1 MGFRDRPVTEQNR
14 ALFGAGTD
22 RVPLHGVVW
31 PTPSTANGVPPVQLF
46 IRYVLA
52 PLVRLIW
59 RPRVQGAD
67 HIPATGPVIL
77 AANHRAAVDTA
88 FIPLVAS
95 RRVAFLGKSEYF
107 TGRGLRGRLMAAFV
121 RALGYIPVDRGNA
134 RAGLAALDAGRRV
147 LETGGVFG
155 IYPEGTR
162 SLDGRLHRGH
172 TGVASLALS
181 TGAVVVPVGLIGTER
196 GQPIGRLFPRL
207 ARVQIRFGA
216 PLEFSRY
223 DGLEGAPAIRR
234 AVTDEIMD
242 VIADLSG
249 QTYVDSYHRRPD
261 EQLPAAA

>member
-1 MGFRDRPVTEQNR
+1 M
-14 ALFGAGTD
+14 
-22 RVPLHGVVW
+22 
-31 PTPSTANGVPPVQLF
+31 QLL

-52 PLVRLIW
+52 PLVRLVW
-59 RPRVQGAD
+59 RPRVRGAD
-67 HIPATGPVIL
+67 RIPATGPVIL

-88 FIPLVAS
+88 FIPLVAP
-95 RRVAFLGKSEYF
+95 RKVAFLGKAEYF
-107 TGRGLRGRLMAAFV
+107 TGRGLRGRLTAAFLG
-121 RALGYIPVDRGNA
+121 ALGYIPVDRANA
-134 RAGLAALDAGRRV
+134 RAGLAALAAGREV
-147 LETGGVFG
+147 LERGGAFG

-162 SLDGRLHRGH
+162 SLDGKLHRGH

-196 GQPIGRLFPRL
+196 VQPIGRLFPRL
-207 ARVQIRFGA
+207 ARVEIRFGR

-242 VIADLSG
+242 AIADLSE

-261 EQLPAAA
+261 DSAAAA

>member
-1 MGFRDRPVTEQNR
+1 M
-14 ALFGAGTD
+14 
-22 RVPLHGVVW
+22 
-31 PTPSTANGVPPVQLF
+31 QLF

-52 PLVRLIW
+52 PLVRLVW
-59 RPRVQGAD
+59 RPRVRGAD
-67 HIPATGPVIL
+67 RIPATGPVIL

-88 FIPLVAS
+88 FIPLVAP
-95 RRVAFLGKSEYF
+95 RKVAFLGKAEYF
-107 TGRGLRGRLMAAFV
+107 TGRGLRGRLMAAFLGT
-121 RALGYIPVDRGNA
+121 LGYIPVDRANA
-134 RAGLAALDAGRRV
+134 RAGLAALAAGREV
-147 LETGGVFG
+147 LERGGAFG

-162 SLDGRLHRGH
+162 SLDGKLHRGH

-196 GQPIGRLFPRL
+196 VQPIGRLFPRL
-207 ARVQIRFGA
+207 ARVEIRFGR

-242 VIADLSG
+242 AIADLSE

-261 EQLPAAA
+261 DSAAAA

>member
-1 MGFRDRPVTEQNR
+1 M
-14 ALFGAGTD
+14 
-22 RVPLHGVVW
+22 
-31 PTPSTANGVPPVQLF
+31 QLF

-52 PLVRLIW
+52 PLVRLVW
-59 RPRVQGAD
+59 RPRVRGAD
-67 HIPATGPVIL
+67 RIPATGPVIL

-88 FIPLVAS
+88 FIPLVAP
-95 RRVAFLGKSEYF
+95 RKVAFLGKAEYF
-107 TGRGLRGRLMAAFV
+107 TGHGLRGRLMAAFLG
-121 RALGYIPVDRGNA
+121 ALGYIPVDRANA
-134 RAGLAALDAGRRV
+134 RAGLAALAAGREV
-147 LETGGVFG
+147 LERGGAFG

-162 SLDGRLHRGH
+162 SLDGKLHRGH

-196 GQPIGRLFPRL
+196 VQPIGRLFPRL
-207 ARVQIRFGA
+207 ARVEIRFGR

-242 VIADLSG
+242 AIADLSE

-261 EQLPAAA
+261 DSAAAA

>member
-1 MGFRDRPVTEQNR
+1 M
-14 ALFGAGTD
+14 
-22 RVPLHGVVW
+22 
-31 PTPSTANGVPPVQLF
+31 QLL

-52 PLVRLIW
+52 PLVRLVW
-59 RPRVQGAD
+59 RPRVRGAD
-67 HIPATGPVIL
+67 RIPATGPVIL

-88 FIPLVAS
+88 FIPLVAP
-95 RRVAFLGKSEYF
+95 RKVAFLGKAEYF
-107 TGRGLRGRLMAAFV
+107 TGRGLRGRLMAAFLG
-121 RALGYIPVDRGNA
+121 ALGYIPVDRANA
-134 RAGLAALDAGRRV
+134 RAGLAALAAGREV
-147 LETGGVFG
+147 LERGGAFG

-162 SLDGRLHRGH
+162 SLDGKLHRGH

-196 GQPIGRLFPRL
+196 VQPIGRLFPRL
-207 ARVQIRFGA
+207 ARVEIRFGR

-242 VIADLSG
+242 AIADLSE

-261 EQLPAAA
+261 DSAAAA